1 MLITF
6 YPYVK
11 KIQEKKTEK
20 SVDKML
26 KRIFY
31 SKTELF
37 WLLEITDHVNGM
49 KMAPRI
55 HFCYRCR
62 NQITLLIPLSPRDS
76 ADAKTRQ
83 TLQTFLF

>member
-37 WLLEITDHVNGM
+37 WLFEITDHVTRRPKEGDFEKVVTRNDNGS
-49 KMAPRI
+49 KDS
-55 HFCYRCR
+55 
-62 NQITLLIPLSPRDS
+62 LLLSVSKPNHPPNTSVTAR
-76 ADAKTRQ
+76 
-83 TLQTFLF
+83 

>member
-62 NQITLLIPLSPRDS
+62 NHS

>member
-37 WLLEITDHVNGM
+37 CLLEITDHV
-49 KMAPRI
+49 
-55 HFCYRCR
+55 
-62 NQITLLIPLSPRDS
+62 
-76 ADAKTRQ
+76 TRQ
-83 TLQTFLF
+83 PKKEDDFETVVTRNDNCSKDSLLLSVSKPKHPPNASVTAR